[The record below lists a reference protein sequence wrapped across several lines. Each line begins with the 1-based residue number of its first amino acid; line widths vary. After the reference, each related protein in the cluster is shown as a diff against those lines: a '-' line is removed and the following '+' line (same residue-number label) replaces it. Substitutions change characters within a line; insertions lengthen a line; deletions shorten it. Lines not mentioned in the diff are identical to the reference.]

1 MLRYASFIFRSSLRN
16 RRRSLLTIASIAV
29 SLCLLG
35 VLMAMY
41 TVLFLNTEATP
52 AQALRLVVHHR
63 VSITQ
68 PLPVS
73 FEQRIRQVPGVRDV
87 MVWQWFG
94 GVYKDA
100 RDPKNFFARIVVEP
114 DHFFNIRSELVMPED
129 QKQQF
134 VRIRSGCII
143 GRKLADR
150 LNMKIGDKVNITGD
164 IFPVNPELTIVG
176 IYSDP
181 TDTEEESLYFNYLYL
196 REAMGGNNRQDL
208 IGALSV
214 EADTPDNVPRIAN
227 AIDEMFANSP
237 YPTKTESEKAF
248 QLSFIAFLGNLKLF
262 LAAICGAVTFTILL
276 VSANTISMS
285 VRERVRE
292 VGVLKTLGFSRG
304 AILGMIIGEAV
315 VIAGIGGLLG
325 ALMAGG
331 LCTMVRTMPYTAMFF
346 RNLFFTPGVGFTA
359 LATALLI
366 GVISS
371 FVPAYSASRT
381 SIIDSLRYA
390 G

>member
-1 MLRYASFIFRSSLRN
+1 MLRYFSFIFRSSLRN

-41 TVLFLNTEATP
+41 TVLFLSTDATP
-52 AQALRLVVHHR
+52 AKALRLVVHHR

-68 PLPVS
+68 PLPFA

-100 RDPKNFFARIVVEP
+100 RDPKNFFARLVVEP
-114 DHFFNIRSELVMPED
+114 DHFFNIRSELTMPED

-134 VRIRSGCII
+134 MHMRSGCIV

-150 LNMKIGDKVNITGD
+150 MNFKIGDKVPIQGD
-164 IFPVNPELTIVG
+164 IFPVNPELTVVG

-181 TDTEEESLYFNYLYL
+181 TNTEEESLYFNYQYL
-196 REAMGGNNRQDL
+196 REALGGNSQQDL

-214 EADTPDNVPRIAN
+214 EANKPSDVPAVAQ
-227 AIDEMFANSP
+227 AIDDLFANSP

-248 QLSFIAFLGNLKLF
+248 QLSFLSFLGNLKLF

-292 VGVLKTLGFSRG
+292 VGVLKTLGFTRG
-304 AILGMIIGEAV
+304 AILGMIIGEAI
-315 VIAGIGGLLG
+315 VIAALGGVLG
-325 ALMAGG
+325 SLMAGG
-331 LCTMVRTMPYTAMFF
+331 LCGFVRNFAYTAAFF
-346 RNLFFTPGVGFTA
+346 HNLFFTPAVAATA

-366 GVISS
+366 GALSS
-371 FVPAYSASRT
+371 LLPAWNASRT
-381 SIIDSLRYA
+381 SIIDALRYA

>member
-41 TVLFLNTEATP
+41 TVLFLSTDATP

-73 FEQRIRQVPGVRDV
+73 FEQRIRQVPGVRDA
-87 MVWQWFG
+87 MIWQWFG

-100 RDPKNFFARIVVEP
+100 RDPKNFFARLVVEP
-114 DHFFNIRSELVMPED
+114 DHFFNIRSELTMPED
-129 QKQQF
+129 EKQQF
-134 VRIRSGCII
+134 IHMRSGCIV
-143 GRKLADR
+143 GRKLANR
-150 LNMKIGDKVNITGD
+150 LNFKIGDKVNIQGD

-176 IYSDP
+176 IYDDP
-181 TDTEEESLYFNYLYL
+181 TDTEEESLYFNYQYL
-196 REAMGGNNRQDL
+196 REALGGNSQQDL

-214 EADTPDNVPRIAN
+214 EADNPNDVPKVAQT
-227 AIDEMFANSP
+227 IDDMFANSP

-292 VGVLKTLGFSRG
+292 VGVLKTLGFTRG
-304 AILGMIIGEAV
+304 SILGIIIGEAV
-315 VIAGIGGLLG
+315 VIAAIGGVVG
-325 ALMAGG
+325 SLMAGG
-331 LCTMVRTMPYTAMFF
+331 LCTMVRNFPYTAAFF
-346 RNLFFTPGVGFTA
+346 RNLFFTPGVAATA
-359 LATALLI
+359 LATAVLI
-366 GVISS
+366 GFVSS
-371 FVPAYSASRT
+371 FVPAYGASRT

>member
-1 MLRYASFIFRSSLRN
+1 MLRYFSFIFRSSLRN

-41 TVLFLNTEATP
+41 TVLFLSTDATP

-73 FEQRIRQVPGVRDV
+73 FEQRIRQVPGVRDA
-87 MVWQWFG
+87 MIWQWFG

-100 RDPKNFFARIVVEP
+100 RDPKNFFARLVVEP
-114 DHFFNIRSELVMPED
+114 DHFFNIRSELTMPED
-129 QKQQF
+129 EKQQF
-134 VRIRSGCII
+134 IHMRSGCIV
-143 GRKLADR
+143 GRKLANR
-150 LNMKIGDKVNITGD
+150 LNFKIGDKVNIQGD

-176 IYSDP
+176 IYDDP
-181 TDTEEESLYFNYLYL
+181 TDTEEESLYFNYQYL
-196 REAMGGNNRQDL
+196 REALGGNSQQDL

-214 EADTPDNVPRIAN
+214 EADNPNDVPKVAQT
-227 AIDEMFANSP
+227 IDDMFANSP

-292 VGVLKTLGFSRG
+292 VGVLKTLGFTRG
-304 AILGMIIGEAV
+304 SILGIIIGEAV
-315 VIAGIGGLLG
+315 VIAGIGGVLGSLL
-325 ALMAGG
+325 AGG
-331 LCTMVRTMPYTAMFF
+331 LCTMVRNFPFTAAFF
-346 RNLFFTPGVGFTA
+346 RNLFFTPGVAATA
-359 LATALLI
+359 LAAAIVI
-366 GVISS
+366 GIISS

>member
-1 MLRYASFIFRSSLRN
+1 MLRYLSFVLKSSLRN

-41 TVLFLNTEATP
+41 TVLFLSNEATP

-68 PLPVS
+68 PLPVAY
-73 FEQRIRQVPGVRDV
+73 EQRIRQIPGVRDV
-87 MVWQWFG
+87 MIWQWFG

-100 RDPKNFFARIVVEP
+100 RDPNNFFARLVVEP
-114 DHFFNIRSELVMPED
+114 DHFFNIRSELTMPED
-129 QKQQF
+129 QKEAF
-134 VRIRSGCII
+134 IRIRSGCIV
-143 GRKLADR
+143 GRKLAEK
-150 LNMKIGDKVNITGD
+150 LNFKLGDKIIIQGD
-164 IFPVNPELTIVG
+164 IFPVNPELTVVG

-181 TDTEEESLYFNYLYL
+181 TNTEEESLYFNYQYL
-196 REAMGGNNRQDL
+196 REALGGNSQQDL

-214 EADTPDNVPRIAN
+214 EANKPSDVPAVAQ
-227 AIDEMFANSP
+227 AIDDLFANSP

-248 QLSFIAFLGNLKLF
+248 QLSFLSFLGNLKLF

-292 VGVLKTLGFSRG
+292 VGVLKTLGFTRG
-304 AILGMIIGEAV
+304 SILGIIIGEAV
-315 VIAGIGGLLG
+315 VIAAIGGVVG
-325 ALMAGG
+325 SLMAGG
-331 LCTMVRTMPYTAMFF
+331 LCTMVRNFPYTAAFF
-346 RNLFFTPGVGFTA
+346 RNLFFTPGVAATA
-359 LATALLI
+359 LATAVLI
-366 GVISS
+366 GFVSS
-371 FVPAYSASRT
+371 FVPAYGASRT

>member
-1 MLRYASFIFRSSLRN
+1 MLRYLSFVFKSSLRN
-16 RRRSLLTIASIAV
+16 RRRSVLTVSSIAV

-41 TVLFLNTEATP
+41 TVLFLSNEATP

-68 PLPVS
+68 PLPVA
-73 FEQRIRQVPGVRDV
+73 FEQQIRRIPGVRDV
-87 MVWQWFG
+87 MIWQWFG

-100 RDPKNFFARIVVEP
+100 RDPNNFFARLVVEP
-114 DHFFNIRSELVMPED
+114 DHFFNIRSELTMPED

-134 VRIRSGCII
+134 LKMRSACIV
-143 GRKLADR
+143 GKKLADK
-150 LNMKIGDKVNITGD
+150 LHFKIGDRIVIQGD
-164 IFPVNPELTIVG
+164 IFPVNPELTVVG

-181 TDTEEESLYFNYLYL
+181 TNTEEESLYFNYLYL
-196 REAMGGNNRQDL
+196 REALGGNSQQDL

-214 EADTPDNVPRIAN
+214 EADNAKDVPRIAD
-227 AIDEMFANSP
+227 AIDNTFANSQ

-292 VGVLKTLGFSRG
+292 VGVLKTLGFTRG
-304 AILGMIIGEAV
+304 SILGIIIGEAV
-315 VIAGIGGLLG
+315 VISAIGGVLG
-325 ALMAGG
+325 GLMAFG
-331 LCTMVRTMPYTAMFF
+331 LCSFVRNFPYTEMFF
-346 RNLFFTPGVGFTA
+346 RNLFFTPGVAATA
-359 LATALLI
+359 FATALLI
-366 GVISS
+366 GFVSS
-371 FVPAYSASRT
+371 FVPAYGASRT

>member
-1 MLRYASFIFRSSLRN
+1 
-16 RRRSLLTIASIAV
+16 
-29 SLCLLG
+29 
-35 VLMAMY
+35 
-41 TVLFLNTEATP
+41 VLFLSTDATP

-73 FEQRIRQVPGVRDV
+73 FEQRIRTVPGVRDA
-87 MVWQWFG
+87 MIWQWFG

-114 DHFFNIRSELVMPED
+114 DHFFNIRSELTMPDD

-134 VRIRSGCII
+134 VHLRSGCIV

-150 LNMKIGDKVNITGD
+150 LNMKIGDKVQIQGD
-164 IFPVNPELTIVG
+164 IFPVNPDLTIVG

-181 TDTEEESLYFNYLYL
+181 TNTEEESLYFNYLYL
-196 REAMGGNNRQDL
+196 REALGGNSQQDL

-214 EADTPDNVPRIAN
+214 EADKPEDVPRIAD
-227 AIDEMFANSP
+227 AIDAMFANSP

-292 VGVLKTLGFSRG
+292 VGVLKTLGFSPG
-304 AILGMIIGEAV
+304 AILGIIVGEAI
-315 VIAGIGGLLG
+315 VIAGIGGVLG

-331 LCTMVRTMPYTAMFF
+331 LCSLVRTMPWTQMFF
-346 RNLFFTPGVGFTA
+346 RNLFFTPGVAATA
-359 LATALLI
+359 LAAAVVI
-366 GVISS
+366 GIISS
-371 FVPAYSASRT
+371 FLPAYSASRT